1 MFFGTHFPSSILD
14 TRGGGAAFGAQQA
27 FPLELGWGWLP
38 RSGTCPALAPALL
51 TPQRDGPTRGP
62 RLQGGRRRVE
72 LMPWP
77 GTWSPSQESCGN
89 LCSAVTE
96 WRWAAW
102 RLVIPTPESGG
113 MEGAVTWGTGWGEG
127 CDQSQGETGD
137 LRSPPFH
144 CWPHCGQWE
153 FEGRQSLKNLEKFPA
168 QPSAES

>member
-1 MFFGTHFPSSILD
+1 M
-14 TRGGGAAFGAQQA
+14 
-27 FPLELGWGWLP
+27 
-38 RSGTCPALAPALL
+38 
-51 TPQRDGPTRGP
+51 
-62 RLQGGRRRVE
+62 E